1 MLVSLLG
8 VLFLFPGFISVL
20 GLAADPL
27 SVSIA
32 QLQKVLIS
40 LIEKAG
46 KAKEGIYNEVLE
58 LLSPACVCK
67 Y

>member
-1 MLVSLLG
+1 M
-8 VLFLFPGFISVL
+8 L

-40 LIEKAG
+40 LIEKSE
-46 KAKEGIYNEVLE
+46 KAKEGIYIYTMKCW
-58 LLSPACVCK
+58 S
-67 Y
+67 